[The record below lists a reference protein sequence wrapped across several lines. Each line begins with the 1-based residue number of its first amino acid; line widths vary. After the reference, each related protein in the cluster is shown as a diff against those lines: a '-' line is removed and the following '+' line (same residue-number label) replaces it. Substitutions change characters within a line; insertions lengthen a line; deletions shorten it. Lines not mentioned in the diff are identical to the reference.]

1 MASVIARRNS
11 LLDKIDKATQRH
23 NLHNPLIAQINE
35 WEDMMIEK
43 IKIVADNTRQ
53 QVSQL
58 VNSKRTKLSD
68 DFKRFSQEL
77 ANLRE
82 TENFIE
88 ADLNQMKYKLNEFNH
103 ELKHITKPVLVELH
117 TELSN
122 QIVWNQLI
130 YVEEKSNHTVTQQQL
145 YQQVEEEQEPIV
157 ISAPKQPPKI

>member
-11 LLDKIDKATQRH
+11 LLDKIGKATQRH
-23 NLHNPLIAQINE
+23 NIHNPLIAQINE
-35 WEDMMIEK
+35 WEDMMVEK

-58 VNSKRTKLSD
+58 VNSKRSKLSD

-77 ANLRE
+77 ASLRE

-88 ADLNQMKYKLNEFNH
+88 ADLKQLKYKLNEFNY
-103 ELKHITKPVLVELH
+103 ELKHIIKPVVVELH
-117 TELSN
+117 TELSK

-130 YVEEKSNHTVTQQQL
+130 YVEEKSNHAVTQQQL
-145 YQQVEEEQEPIV
+145 YQQVEGKMNNRLLIV
-157 ISAPKQPPKI
+157 LFSKI